1 MTPTAQHM
9 RDRARLFFA
18 LCAMALGAAH
28 VGLGLVLYPTFSL
41 DLLWFVGA
49 GLAMMSVAM
58 SNVIARQQLLRDK
71 LVLIAQNALL
81 VSYFAASWVL
91 LPAPQVAV
99 GGFLFCVLLFIRLAE
114 LRDHEPLA

>member
-1 MTPTAQHM
+1 M

-18 LCAMALGAAH
+18 LCALALGAAH
-28 VGLGLVLYPTFSL
+28 AGLGLALYPTFSL

-49 GLAMMSVAM
+49 GLAMMSVGL
-58 SNVIARQQLLRDK
+58 SNVLAPRQLLRDK

-81 VSYFAASWVL
+81 VSYFAAAWVL

-99 GGFLFCVLLFIRLAE
+99 GGFLFGVLLLIRLAE
-114 LRDHEPLA
+114 LRAQEPLA